1 MAVVVITGASSGIGE
16 ATAKALAA
24 RGHSLALAARRV
36 ERLKQLVQ
44 ETGAADRIL
53 IVPADLS
60 EPAALKALADAAG
73 ARFGHIDVWINNA
86 GVSYPDKVRWWELEP
101 ERIDNIVRVNF
112 LAPILSVGAA
122 LPWLKKSKRP
132 QIINIGSVSGFVAV
146 KGIYS
151 ATKFGIR
158 GLTEAMRR
166 ELASEGV
173 SASMVSPGYVRTE
186 LTANRDSDSK
196 MPGPEIVVKEIVNLV
211 ENGARRNVVVPGR
224 YRVPIWLNTLF
235 PGLVDFGLGRQRKSA
250 RAQR

>member
-16 ATAKALAA
+16 AAAKALAA
-24 RGHSLALAARRV
+24 RGHSLVVAARRTD
-36 ERLKQLVQ
+36 RLKQLVQ
-44 ETGAADRIL
+44 ETDAADRIL
-53 IVPADLS
+53 IVPADVS

-73 ARFGHIDVWINNA
+73 QRFGHIDVWINNA
-86 GVSYPDKVRWWELEP
+86 GVSYPDKLPWWELDAA
-101 ERIDNIVRVNF
+101 RIENIVRVNF

-122 LPWLKKSKRP
+122 LPWLKKGKDP

-166 ELASEGV
+166 ELAREGI

-186 LTANRDSDSK
+186 LTANRDAASK
-196 MPGPEIVVKEIVNLV
+196 MPGPEVVVKQIVNLV
-211 ENGARRNVVVPGR
+211 EHGPRRNVVVPGF
-224 YRVPIWLNTLF
+224 YRVPIWLNTLL
-235 PGLVDFGLGRQRKSA
+235 PGLVDFALARRSSAKARQ
-250 RAQR
+250 

>member
-24 RGHSLALAARRV
+24 RGHSVVVAARRT

-44 ETGAADRIL
+44 ETRAADRIL
-53 IVPADLS
+53 IVPADVS

-73 ARFGHIDVWINNA
+73 ERFGHIDVWINNA
-86 GVSYPDKVRWWELEP
+86 GVSYPDKIPWWELEP
-101 ERIDNIVRVNF
+101 ERVEDIVRVNL

-122 LPWLKKSKRP
+122 LPWLQKGKNP

-186 LTANRDSDSK
+186 MTGNWGDGSK
-196 MPGPEIVVKEIVNLV
+196 MPGPEIIAKEIVGLV
-211 ENGARRNVVVPGR
+211 ENGPRRNVVVPGR
-224 YRVPIWLNTLF
+224 YRVPIWLNTLM
-235 PGLVDFGLGRQRKSA
+235 PGLVDFALGRQRKSA
-250 RAQR
+250 TAKR